1 METRLLI
8 LDGDGGRRGELVR
21 RLRDDGFVVV
31 GVASLAAALDAVH
44 RAWPHLV
51 IADLRLAD
59 GSAEQ
64 LASALNR
71 VGDVS
76 FIVVSAVSDV
86 ATRVRALNRFAD
98 DYVTHPYCYDEL
110 LARIRRVLR
119 RSLIGDRT
127 TAERIPLGEG
137 RWADLSRRLIGNG
150 EQVHHLTPTE
160 ARLLGLFLLN
170 PGQIL
175 PLSLILQRVWFD
187 TPASANTLW
196 EYVRRLRVKLGDDAQ
211 APHYIVCQRGIGYC
225 LRTAPATEANGQ
237 GNHHP
242 PLKRAR

>member
-110 LARIRRVLR
+110 LA
-119 RSLIGDRT
+119 
-127 TAERIPLGEG
+127 
-137 RWADLSRRLIGNG
+137 
-150 EQVHHLTPTE
+150 
-160 ARLLGLFLLN
+160 
-170 PGQIL
+170 
-175 PLSLILQRVWFD
+175 
-187 TPASANTLW
+187 
-196 EYVRRLRVKLGDDAQ
+196 
-211 APHYIVCQRGIGYC
+211 
-225 LRTAPATEANGQ
+225 
-237 GNHHP
+237 
-242 PLKRAR
+242 